1 MGGTAR
7 ASVTYRDAS
16 KELEALNTVFEALD
30 HPTRRHI
37 LMVMHFRDD
46 VMTAG
51 EIVERFSCRWPTI
64 SRHMK
69 VLQRAGL
76 VSVEKKGRERLYR
89 LEKDNLNVVRY
100 WFTSFD
106 R

>member
-1 MGGTAR
+1 M
-7 ASVTYRDAS
+7 TYRDAA
-16 KELEALNTVFEALD
+16 KELEALDVVFRAID
-30 HPTRRHI
+30 HPTRRQI
-37 LMVMHFRDD
+37 LMVMHFRGDA
-46 VMTAG
+46 MTAG
-51 EIVERFSCRWPTI
+51 EIVGRFSCRWPTM

-69 VLQRAGL
+69 ILVHAGL

-89 LEKDNLNVVRY
+89 LEKNALNAARY

>member
-1 MGGTAR
+1 MNA
-7 ASVTYRDAS
+7 RDAR
-16 KELEALNTVFEALD
+16 KELQAINAVFKALG
-30 HPTRRHI
+30 HPTRRQI
-37 LMVMHFRDD
+37 LLIMHFRGDA
-46 VMTAG
+46 MTAG

-69 VLQRAGL
+69 VLEHGG
-76 VSVEKKGRERLYR
+76 VVHVEEKGRERLYR
-89 LEKDNLNVVRY
+89 LERTALNIARA

>member
-1 MGGTAR
+1 MTE
-7 ASVTYRDAS
+7 RDAK
-16 KELEALNTVFEALD
+16 KELQAINAVFKALD
-30 HPTRRHI
+30 HPTRRQI
-37 LMVMHFRDD
+37 LLIMHFRGDA
-46 VMTAG
+46 MTAG
-51 EIVERFSCRWPTI
+51 EIVERFSCRWPTV

-69 VLQRAGL
+69 VLEEAGL

-89 LEKDNLNVVRY
+89 LQKDNLNIARY